1 MPQLQSSL
9 LVTVAISER
18 AQHKSKARGRAG
30 RTTAREIRGAAAAC
44 QHRPMCELLTD
55 ISERNSILI

>member
-1 MPQLQSSL
+1 MPQLQSNL

-18 AQHKSKARGRAG
+18 TQYKSKARSRAG
-30 RTTAREIRGAAAAC
+30 RTTAREIWGAGAAC

-55 ISERNSILI
+55 ISERNPIFI